1 MQKKPKPLGRSQS
14 RRESKQRTSGKLIRS
29 CWALHVSACDVVV
42 ASPSPPLVF
51 SLRSLSPL
59 SEVPTEGNTPVTSG
73 ESDSATGSTEHS
85 REGVGVGCE
94 AQEGREVEPGIAT
107 VAGGSTMLGGGRL
120 WEVQGR
126 LEALRKR
133 HDQWTCFLCCH
144 VRTGT
149 IVIGFWHMLLH
160 LMALSLIAVVVV
172 HPEMLSQSVGPLSGL
187 GGSGDQLTVNP
198 HQQDV
203 QAVKCGA
210 EMPCILATQGDDNSN
225 QGGFSQGNY
234 NKGSPNQGN
243 PNQASNDFSLSL
255 GNLLTTHR
263 LNTDEVNVAL
273 FITLCTFVV
282 TLLLVY
288 GAFRGQP
295 SHLMPFFFLQVFD
308 FCISSM
314 TMIGY
319 LSYLPNIRQRIR
331 ETPAFPFQQQL
342 LAMNTK
348 CLTFFVMLI
357 FITTLMAKAYCIS
370 IVWRCYKFLMLKAQA
385 GRSVL
390 RYMGGVS
397 GPVDQESQTL
407 VMGQDLPD
415 YDTAMADPQYRK
427 KLSGMFPE
435 PPPSYEMAMA
445 TLFAQQESGQDHLD
459 SAEGACGGTQV
470 NIPTSSQSLTSQDQP
485 STASAV
491 NHTPATSRSTVPVS
505 VVIMP
510 SANVVTNTPAAD

>member
-1 MQKKPKPLGRSQS
+1 
-14 RRESKQRTSGKLIRS
+14 
-29 CWALHVSACDVVV
+29 
-42 ASPSPPLVF
+42 
-51 SLRSLSPL
+51 
-59 SEVPTEGNTPVTSG
+59 
-73 ESDSATGSTEHS
+73 
-85 REGVGVGCE
+85 
-94 AQEGREVEPGIAT
+94 
-107 VAGGSTMLGGGRL
+107 
-120 WEVQGR
+120 
-126 LEALRKR
+126 
-133 HDQWTCFLCCH
+133 
-144 VRTGT
+144 
-149 IVIGFWHMLLH
+149 MLLH
-160 LMALSLIAVVVV
+160 LLALSLIAVVVV
-172 HPEMLSQSVGPLSGL
+172 HPEKLTQTGGPLGGL
-187 GGSGDQLTVNP
+187 GSGDELSVNP
-198 HQQDV
+198 QDV
-203 QAVKCGA
+203 KAVNCGA
-210 EMPCILATQGDDNSN
+210 EMPCILAAQGD
-225 QGGFSQGNY
+225 
-234 NKGSPNQGN
+234 GSTNAA
-243 PNQASNDFSLSL
+243 ASDFSISL
-255 GNLLTTHR
+255 GNLITTHR

-319 LSYLPNIRQRIR
+319 LSYLPNIRQLIR

-348 CLTFFVMLI
+348 CLTFFAMLI

-390 RYMGGVS
+390 RYLGGVS

-435 PPPSYEMAMA
+435 PPPSYDMAMA
-445 TLFAQQESGQDHLD
+445 ALVAQQDHEHD
-459 SAEGACGGTQV
+459 YVDAAG
-470 NIPTSSQSLTSQDQP
+470 
-485 STASAV
+485 
-491 NHTPATSRSTVPVS
+491 ATSGSSPSHDLPSSTQDRPVS
-505 VVIMP
+505 VPSNNNATTSLPTIPTTTVILSTTS
-510 SANVVTNTPAAD
+510 SAALAINSPTVN